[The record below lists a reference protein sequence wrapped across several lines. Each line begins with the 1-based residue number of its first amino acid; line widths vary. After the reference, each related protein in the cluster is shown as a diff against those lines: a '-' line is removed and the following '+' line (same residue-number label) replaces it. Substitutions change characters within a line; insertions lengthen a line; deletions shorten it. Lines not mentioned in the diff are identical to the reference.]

1 MKNLLKSI
9 LILWFIIFI
18 FFLIG
23 RGEVFWG
30 SFLLFILII
39 YIYNIELR
47 KIDRE
52 FSWIAR
58 SIMDDGELRGC
69 KEQKVI
75 YHCAIACFYDN
86 KIKKGMTIAEFAKA
100 VVDQAKGT
108 NTKLEGEKSEFLKNR
123 AWGKKSYDRDKENYT
138 LIYFDYGTQM
148 PTPELRFKFKKG
160 DLVRIDRINQGF

>member
-1 MKNLLKSI
+1 MRHLIKSI

-23 RGEVFWG
+23 KGEVFWG

-47 KIDRE
+47 KIDKE

-58 SIMDDGELRGC
+58 SIMDDEELRSC
-69 KEQKVI
+69 KEQKAI
-75 YHCAIACFYDN
+75 YHCAIDCFYNN

-100 VVDQAKGT
+100 VVTHAKESQI
-108 NTKLEGEKSEFLKNR
+108 KLEGAKSTFLKDR
-123 AWGKKSYDRDKENYT
+123 AEGKKRYVVDKENYT
-138 LIYFDYGTQM
+138 LVYFDYGTQM

-160 DLVRIDRINQGF
+160 NLVGIERINQGP